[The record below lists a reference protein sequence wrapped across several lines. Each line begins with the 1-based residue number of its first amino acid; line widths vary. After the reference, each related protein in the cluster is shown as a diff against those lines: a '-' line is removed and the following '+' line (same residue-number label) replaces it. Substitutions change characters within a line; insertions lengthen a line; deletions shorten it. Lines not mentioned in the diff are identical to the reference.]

1 MEFRARTVVKQRCIS
16 RREQQPSKSQKT
28 SLPFFFFLIF
38 LYLFGCMGSSVLV
51 EACRLF
57 SCSVPSLSCA
67 MWDLVPRP
75 GIKPRP
81 LAVGAQS
88 LSCWTTREA
97 PRPAF
102 QKLAPGLMIFLWL
115 IFLRCIF
122 YFPYFL
128 HVSSHIVYFHIMNA
142 LHVSKEESRAVTP
155 VPSSAG
161 PRSEG
166 PQEFG
171 GHLFGPCAPAPT
183 PYLVSASLCLKSQR
197 LKHFLVFRICSQW
210 SPDLP
215 VAPPCCSLQIIL
227 FPWMSSLSGF
237 YASDGILFLCLSR
250 LALILEHLCLWL
262 HMVRQLLML

>member
-1 MEFRARTVVKQRCIS
+1 
-16 RREQQPSKSQKT
+16 
-28 SLPFFFFLIF
+28 
-38 LYLFGCMGSSVLV
+38 
-51 EACRLF
+51 
-57 SCSVPSLSCA
+57 
-67 MWDLVPRP
+67 
-75 GIKPRP
+75 
-81 LAVGAQS
+81 
-88 LSCWTTREA
+88 
-97 PRPAF
+97 
-102 QKLAPGLMIFLWL
+102 MIFLWL
-115 IFLRCIF
+115 IFLHCIF

-155 VPSSAG
+155 VPSGAG

-166 PQEFG
+166 PQEIG

-197 LKHFLVFRICSQW
+197 LKHFLVFPICSQW

-237 YASDGILFLCLSR
+237 WFTDLRNCPMDFPGCPEAGTQGSQCSGRVWSLVRELDPTCLNCC
-250 LALILEHLCLWL
+250 H
-262 HMVRQLLML
+262 